1 MSKNNSGSTWG
12 VLALVLLIALVIMGV
27 RGCNSLVFKMS
38 VKSTEAQGQIVLDFE
53 KQIYTADNEVSLL
66 NKQIE
71 QEILNLSEN
80 KPVDASLI
88 EKADSQYKR
97 ISNKIEQI
105 DIPKGLTKERKEKL
119 EGIRKDMADQYTFKS
134 GAMFYL
140 SLFLRD
146 NTPSD
151 LQDFMTNSSLAY
163 ENMMD
168 VATGMVTL
176 KKELGILDTD
186 ATK

>member
-1 MSKNNSGSTWG
+1 MSKNNNGSTWG
-12 VLALVLLIALVIMGV
+12 VIALVILIALVIMGV
-27 RGCNSLVFKMS
+27 RGCNALVFKMGI
-38 VKSTEAQGQIVLDFE
+38 KSTEAQGQIVLDFE

-88 EKADSQYKR
+88 EKADSEYKR
-97 ISNKIEQI
+97 ISNIIEQI
-105 DIPKGLTKERKEKL
+105 DIPQGLTKERKEKL
-119 EGIRKDMADQYTFKS
+119 ENIRKDTAYQYSFKS

-140 SLFLRD
+140 SLFLRN

-151 LQDFMTNSSLAY
+151 LQDFMTNSSLAQ
-163 ENMMD
+163 ENMLD
-168 VATGMVTL
+168 VATGMVML
-176 KKELGILDTD
+176 KKELGIIDTN
-186 ATK
+186 